1 MTTAGMA
8 KNDSDIV
15 SAWNLAFSVAL
26 RAYQS
31 EFYIDNGS
39 CTRAL
44 ILYFILSQALAFLFS
59 VSSPECASAFD
70 YWRRVVQVHQAAIQV

>member
-8 KNDSDIV
+8 NDSDIV

-31 EFYIDNGS
+31 EFYIENGS

-44 ILYFILSQALAFLFS
+44 ILYFILSQALAF
-59 VSSPECASAFD
+59 
-70 YWRRVVQVHQAAIQV
+70 RVVQVHQAAIQV